1 MDSLLNLGFAFVHLF
16 PYGTAQVNP
25 FAIPQVVQ
33 TARVAADQVGYQQRM
48 LADVNRARTERGLA
62 PVTMQGNTIYVQ
74 QQEIQNAD

>member
-48 LADVNRARTERGLA
+48 LNDVNRARAERGLA
-62 PVTMQGNTIYVQ
+62 PVTMQGNTIYT
-74 QQEIQNAD
+74 QQENQNAN

>member
-25 FAIPQVVQ
+25 FATSQVVQ
-33 TARVAADQVGYQQRM
+33 TARVAADQVGHQQRM
-48 LADVNRARTERGLA
+48 LADVNRARAERGLS
-62 PVTMQGNTIYVQ
+62 PVSMQGNTIYVQ

>member
-33 TARVAADQVGYQQRM
+33 SARVAADQVGYQQRM
-48 LADVNRARTERGLA
+48 LADVNRVRAERGLA
-62 PVTMQGNTIYVQ
+62 PVTMQGNTIYI
-74 QQEIQNAD
+74 QQENNNAN

>member
-33 TARVAADQVGYQQRM
+33 TARAAADQVGYQQRM
-48 LADVNRARTERGLA
+48 LADVNRARAERGLA
-62 PVTMQGNTIYVQ
+62 PISMQGNTIYIQ
-74 QQEIQNAD
+74 QQENQNAN

>member
-33 TARVAADQVGYQQRM
+33 TARVATSVDSRQHYLRSIKGDQPCG
-48 LADVNRARTERGLA
+48 LNRA
-62 PVTMQGNTIYVQ
+62 VQ
-74 QQEIQNAD
+74 S

>member
-16 PYGTAQVNP
+16 PHGTAQVNP

-48 LADVNRARTERGLA
+48 LADVNRARAERGLA
-62 PVTMQGNTIYVQ
+62 PISMQGNTIYVQ

>member
-33 TARVAADQVGYQQRM
+33 SARVAADQVGYQQRM
-48 LADVNRARTERGLA
+48 LSDVNRARAERGLP
-62 PVTMQGNTIYVQ
+62 PVSLQGNTIYVQ
-74 QQEIQNAD
+74 QENQNAN

>member
-33 TARVAADQVGYQQRM
+33 TARTAADQVGHQQRM
-48 LADVNRARTERGLA
+48 LADVNRARAERGLP
-62 PVTMQGNTIYVQ
+62 PVSMQGNTIYI
-74 QQEIQNAD
+74 QQENQNAN

>member
-16 PYGTAQVNP
+16 PYGTAQVNA

-48 LADVNRARTERGLA
+48 LADVNRTRAERGLP
-62 PVTMQGNTIYVQ
+62 PVSIQGNTIYVQ
-74 QQEIQNAD
+74 QENQNAN

>member
-33 TARVAADQVGYQQRM
+33 TARVAVDQVGYQQRM
-48 LADVNRARTERGLA
+48 LADVNRARAERGLA
-62 PVTMQGNTIYVQ
+62 PISMQGNTIYIQ
-74 QQEIQNAD
+74 QQENQNAN

>member
-48 LADVNRARTERGLA
+48 LADVNRARAERGLA
-62 PVTMQGNTIYVQ
+62 PITMHGNTIYIQ
-74 QQEIQNAD
+74 QQETRNAD

>member
-16 PYGTAQVNP
+16 SYGTAQVNP

-33 TARVAADQVGYQQRM
+33 TARVAADQVGHQQRM
-48 LADVNRARTERGLA
+48 LADVNRARAERGLA

-74 QQEIQNAD
+74 QQETQNAD

>member
-16 PYGTAQVNP
+16 PYGTTQVNP

-48 LADVNRARTERGLA
+48 LADVNRARAERGLA
-62 PVTMQGNTIYVQ
+62 PISMQGNTIYIQ
-74 QQEIQNAD
+74 QQENQNAN

>member
-48 LADVNRARTERGLA
+48 LADVNRARAERGLA
-62 PVTMQGNTIYVQ
+62 PISMQGNTIYVQ
-74 QQEIQNAD
+74 QQETQNAD

>member
-33 TARVAADQVGYQQRM
+33 SARVAADQVGYQQRM
-48 LADVNRARTERGLA
+48 LADVNRARAERGLP
-62 PVTMQGNTIYVQ
+62 PVSMQGNTIYT
-74 QQEIQNAD
+74 QQENQNAN